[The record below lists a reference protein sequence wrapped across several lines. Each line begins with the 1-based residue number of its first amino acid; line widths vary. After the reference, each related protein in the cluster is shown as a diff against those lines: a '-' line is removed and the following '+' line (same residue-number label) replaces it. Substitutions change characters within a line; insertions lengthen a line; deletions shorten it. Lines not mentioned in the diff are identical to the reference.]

1 MFGLRKTLSSLF
13 TRHRVDEAWFDHLEE
28 LLIKADVGVA
38 TSTFL
43 ITSLRK
49 SAKEHAITNSEDLK
63 ADLVSEL
70 SHHLSDLEPPENP
83 LNPSAIHAKP
93 EVWLIVGVNGAG
105 KTTSIASKLK
115 ENRYCLQRAIHF
127 EQRLAIN
134 SKNGVSAIKFKCLVK
149 KAVMRALLHMMQSR
163 LRYQGKWILY

>member
-49 SAKEHAITNSEDLK
+49 SAK
-63 ADLVSEL
+63 
-70 SHHLSDLEPPENP
+70 
-83 LNPSAIHAKP
+83 
-93 EVWLIVGVNGAG
+93 
-105 KTTSIASKLK
+105 
-115 ENRYCLQRAIHF
+115 
-127 EQRLAIN
+127 
-134 SKNGVSAIKFKCLVK
+134 
-149 KAVMRALLHMMQSR
+149 
-163 LRYQGKWILY
+163 

>member
-105 KTTSIASKLK
+105 KTTSIGKLCH
-115 ENRYCLQRAIHF
+115 CLLRVIHS

-149 KAVMRALLHMMQSR
+149 KAVMRALLHMMQSK
-163 LRYQGKWILY
+163 LRYQGKWISY